1 MNIVAAVLVGIVQG
15 VFEWL
20 PVSSEA
26 VITLILTQV
35 LNTDPGSAVNA
46 SIFLHMGTMFS
57 ALVYFREEYLEIFR
71 NMMENLQKPK
81 DIMNTDSG
89 RLTAFLIV
97 STFFTSLIGGL
108 IYVAGVE
115 AAVKNPTIFYILISF
130 ALFLTGI
137 MRLYRKDESRSVK
150 DVNLNDSIIT
160 GLLQSFSIIPGISR
174 SGITSFGFLY
184 RDFDARSAF
193 HLSFLMSVPA
203 ILIGN
208 IGVQLLSDFQYQNM
222 YILSTFVAGIVGYM
236 TIDGVLKVADRAEIA
251 YICFGLAIIA
261 AIPAII

>member
-1 MNIVAAVLVGIVQG
+1 MNALAAILVGVVQG

-35 LNTDPGSAVNA
+35 LNTDPGPAVNA
-46 SIFLHMGTMFS
+46 SIFLHLGTMFS
-57 ALVYFREEYLEIFR
+57 ALIYFREEYIEILTDLI
-71 NMMENLQKPK
+71 ENLQQPE
-81 DIMNTDSG
+81 DIMETESG
-89 RLTAFLIV
+89 RLTAFLIL
-97 STFFTSLIGGL
+97 STFITSVIGGT

-115 AAVKNPTIFYILISF
+115 TAVKNPTIFYLLISA
-130 ALFLTGI
+130 ALLLTGV
-137 MRLYRKDESRSVK
+137 MRLYQKDKSREFT
-150 DVNLNDSIIT
+150 DVNIRDSAIT

-184 RDFDARSAF
+184 REFDARSAF

-208 IGVQLLSDFQYQNM
+208 IGVQVLSSFQYHNM
-222 YILSTFVAGIVGYM
+222 YILATVVAGVVGYL

-251 YICFGLAIIA
+251 YICFGLAVLA
-261 AIPAII
+261 ALPALL

>member
-1 MNIVAAVLVGIVQG
+1 MNAVAAVLVGVVQG

-35 LNTDPGSAVNA
+35 LNTDPGPAVNA
-46 SIFLHMGTMFS
+46 SIFLHLGTMFS
-57 ALVYFREEYLEIFR
+57 ALIYFRDEYLEILR
-71 NMMENLQKPK
+71 DLANNLKSPDEIME
-81 DIMNTDSG
+81 TESG

-97 STFFTSLIGGL
+97 STFITSVIGGT
-108 IYVAGVE
+108 IYIAGVE
-115 AAVKNPTIFYILISF
+115 TAVKNPTFFYLLISA
-130 ALFLTGI
+130 ALLLTGI
-137 MRLYRKDESRSVK
+137 MRLYQKDTSRDLTSV
-150 DVNLNDSIIT
+150 NIQDSAIT

-184 RDFDARSAF
+184 REFDARSAF

-208 IGVQLLSDFQYQNM
+208 IGVQLFSSFQYHNM
-222 YILSTFVAGIVGYM
+222 YILSTAVAGIVGYL

-251 YICFGLAIIA
+251 YICFGLAVIA
-261 AIPAII
+261 ALPAVI